1 MFVKKEGK
9 IFGRLS
15 QVSNFFIGLNS
26 APGWDGN
33 FLRKTS
39 NSGCFCPS
47 KEKADGK
54 WGDLGANEGKRWE
67 WGGGERATEA
77 EGLGG
82 QDDTRKGGRL
92 ENQKEEGGGGR
103 MKKQIIREGARKK
116 IHRALPGKK
125 NRKPRKLWGK
135 SVQRKAEEKIS
146 KSGVPPPTT
155 KPPVLERGD
164 THSCASG

>member
-1 MFVKKEGK
+1 M
-9 IFGRLS
+9 
-15 QVSNFFIGLNS
+15 
-26 APGWDGN
+26 
-33 FLRKTS
+33 
-39 NSGCFCPS
+39 
-47 KEKADGK
+47 
-54 WGDLGANEGKRWE
+54 GANEGKRWE
-67 WGGGERATEA
+67 WGGRERATEA

-146 KSGVPPPTT
+146 KSGIPPPATNL
-155 KPPVLERGD
+155 PVLEPGD
-164 THSCASG
+164 TRSLLIFFSIVKRGSKVGLVACFQHPKQSQLLF